1 MLYFPISGHAMLL
14 YRTVSL
20 KFRTIR
26 VIITCS
32 RFSDGR
38 DDEKV
43 YAKKEAAVLAVL
55 AGKKQGVSSRFI
67 FVIALA
73 QFREPEYLG
82 AWNRLV

>member
-1 MLYFPISGHAMLL
+1 MLL

-32 RFSDGR
+32 RFSDNR

-43 YAKKEAAVLAVL
+43 YAKKEAAVLA
-55 AGKKQGVSSRFI
+55 GKKREFPLVLFSSSRLLNFANPNI
-67 FVIALA
+67 S
-73 QFREPEYLG
+73 EPG
-82 AWNRLV
+82 TG